1 MPLFGRKIVTLDFDG
16 RDIRLLVVQ
25 GKRATCW
32 ATVSVSP
39 ELMQQGL
46 IQESERMGA
55 GLARFLS
62 VNKASR
68 RNVVSSVTGHRSVSR
83 LLTLPQ
89 IKPELLDDAVRR
101 KAKQEMPL
109 PLDETYLSW
118 EIVRQEEERIL
129 VYALAVPR
137 LVIDRQVEAMRAAKI
152 KPVVMDLKPLAL
164 IRAVQQRDGII
175 VNLEEQ
181 GIGVIIVIE
190 GVPVIVRSMPQGN
203 GKPNEAAVI
212 DRLSLELTRTVQFY
226 NDSHRDHPLDPR
238 MTVYLTG
245 APFDDPKSIEL
256 LTSKVSFPVQL
267 PEPPMRLPEGFPI
280 ATYAANLGLAMKK
293 V

>member
-1 MPLFGRKIVTLDFDG
+1 MFGRKIVTLDFDG
-16 RDIRLLVVQ
+16 RDIRLLVVR
-25 GKRATCW
+25 GKSALRW
-32 ATVSVSP
+32 ATVSVSA

-46 IQESERMGA
+46 VQESERMGA
-55 GLARFLS
+55 GLERFLS
-62 VNKASR
+62 VNKASK

-118 EIVRQEEERIL
+118 EVVRREGEKIL
-129 VYALAVPR
+129 VYAMAVPR
-137 LVIDRQVEAMRAAKI
+137 LVIDRQVEALRAAKI
-152 KPVVMDLKPLAL
+152 KPGVMDLKPLAL
-164 IRAVQQRDGII
+164 IRAVHQRNGII

-181 GIGVIIVIE
+181 GIGVIIVIDDL
-190 GVPVIVRSMPQGN
+190 PVIVRSMPQGD
-203 GKPNEAAVI
+203 GKPNAAAAI

-226 NDSHRDHPLDPR
+226 NDSHRENPLDPR

-267 PEPPMRLPEGFPI
+267 PQPPIRLPAGFPI

>member
-1 MPLFGRKIVTLDFDG
+1 LFGRKIVTLDFDG
-16 RDIRLLVVQ
+16 RDIRLLVVR
-25 GKRATCW
+25 GKRALRW

-46 IQESERMGA
+46 VQESERMGV

-62 VNKASR
+62 VNKSSR

-89 IKPELLDDAVRR
+89 IKPDLLDDAVRR

-118 EIVRQEEERIL
+118 EVIRREDEKLL

-137 LVIDRQVEAMRAAKI
+137 LVIDRQVEALRAAKI
-152 KPVVMDLKPLAL
+152 KPGVMDLKPLAL
-164 IRAVQQRDGII
+164 IRAVHQRNGII

-181 GIGVIIVIE
+181 GIGVIIVVDD
-190 GVPVIVRSMPQGN
+190 VPVIVRSMPQGD
-203 GKPNEAAVI
+203 GKPNTAAAI

-226 NDSHRDHPLDPR
+226 NDSHRENPLDPR

-256 LTSKVSFPVQL
+256 LTSKISFPVQL
-267 PEPPMRLPEGFPI
+267 PQSPIRLPAGFPI
-280 ATYAANLGLAMKK
+280 ATYAANIGLAMKK

>member
-1 MPLFGRKIVTLDFDG
+1 LFGRKIVTLDFDG
-16 RDIRLLVVQ
+16 RDIRLLVVR
-25 GKRATCW
+25 GKRVLRW
-32 ATVSVSP
+32 STVSVSP
-39 ELMQQGL
+39 ELMDQGV

-62 VNKASR
+62 MNKASR
-68 RNVVSSVTGHRSVSR
+68 RRVVTSVTGHRSVSR
-83 LLTLPQ
+83 LLTLPE
-89 IKPELLDDAVRR
+89 IKADLLDDAVRR

-118 EIVRQEEERIL
+118 EIVRQEGDQIL

-152 KPVVMDLKPLAL
+152 KPSVMDLKPLAL
-164 IRAVQQRDGII
+164 IRAVHQSNAII

-181 GIGVIIVIE
+181 GIGVIIVVE
-190 GVPVIVRSMPQGN
+190 GVPVIVRSMPQGD
-203 GKPNEAAVI
+203 GKPNAAAAV
-212 DRLSLELTRTVQFY
+212 DRLSLELTRTVQFH
-226 NDSHRDHPLDPR
+226 NDSNRDHPLGPR
-238 MTVYLTG
+238 TPVFVTG
-245 APFDDPKSIEL
+245 APFDDPKMIEL
-256 LTSKVSFPVQL
+256 LKSKVSFHIQTPQ
-267 PEPPMRLPEGFPI
+267 PPMRLPEGFPV